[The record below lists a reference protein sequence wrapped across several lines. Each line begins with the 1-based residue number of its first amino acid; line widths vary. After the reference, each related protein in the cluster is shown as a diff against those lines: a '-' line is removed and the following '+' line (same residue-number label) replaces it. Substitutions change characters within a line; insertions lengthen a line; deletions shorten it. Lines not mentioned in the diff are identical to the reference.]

1 MRNVVLPIVTI
12 LMAFIGPRA
21 LGASSDGTSQSRTD
35 NAASSSSAEEAL
47 TDRADAFMK
56 GVQQAQGF
64 SGVVLIARDGRIL
77 FARPY
82 GMANLELDV
91 PNTLDTK
98 FRLAS
103 ITKQFTAAAIL
114 MLQERGKLSVNDT
127 LCTYLRDCPATWKTI
142 TIHQLLSHSSGIYS
156 FTESS
161 DNDRYDPLP
170 MPVLDT
176 VARFKDK
183 PLDFAPG
190 TGFHYSDS
198 GYLLL
203 GYVIEQ
209 ASGKKYEDFL
219 RENIYEPLR
228 MQNSGYDHPWLI
240 LKHRAQGYAQRNGT
254 TVNAAFMQMD
264 TPFGGG
270 SQYSTVGDLL
280 LWDQA
285 LYGEKLLSRNSL
297 MAMFAPNP
305 GQVPAE
311 WLLGKKGGY
320 GYGWMIEEL
329 FGRKLYVH
337 GGLINGFS
345 SIIMRYPEDRT
356 LVVVLRNQE
365 EDFPGDLKDLK
376 IVFIAKG
383 LSAIAFGLIP
393 SAATTR

>member
-1 MRNVVLPIVTI
+1 MRKVVLSIVTI
-12 LMAFIGPRA
+12 LVTCIGLRA
-21 LGASSDGTSQSRTD
+21 LGASSDGTSQSKTD
-35 NAASSSSAEEAL
+35 TAAPSSSAGEAL

-56 GVQQAQGF
+56 QVQQTQGF

-82 GMANLELDV
+82 GMANIELDV

-127 LCTYLRDCPATWKTI
+127 LCTYLRDCPETWKTI
-142 TIHQLLSHSSGIYS
+142 TIHHLLSHSSGIYS

-190 TGFHYSDS
+190 TAFHYSDS

-219 RENIYEPLR
+219 KENIYEPLH
-228 MQNSGYDHPWLI
+228 MENSGYDHPWLI

-254 TVNAAFMQMD
+254 TVNAAYMQMD

-297 MAMFAPNP
+297 IAMFNPNP
-305 GQVPAE
+305 VQVPPE

-329 FGRKLYVH
+329 FGRKLHVH

-376 IVFIAKG
+376 IVFIGKG
-383 LSAIAFGLIP
+383 LSAVGFGLVP
-393 SAATTR
+393 SVVTIR

>member
-1 MRNVVLPIVTI
+1 MCRTFVLAV
-12 LMAFIGPRA
+12 FA
-21 LGASSDGTSQSRTD
+21 LLLTGVGVQLPASTDKTSSLTADQ
-35 NAASSSSAEEAL
+35 ASLSHSADQTL
-47 TDRADAFMK
+47 QDRADAFMK
-56 GVQQAQGF
+56 GVQEAENF
-64 SGVVLIARDGRIL
+64 SGVVLIARNGKVL

-91 PNTLDTK
+91 PNTLETK

-114 MLQERGKLSVNDT
+114 ILQERGKLSVNET
-127 LCTYLRDCPATWKTI
+127 LCTYIRDCPATWKAI
-142 TIHQLLSHSSGIYS
+142 SIHQLLTHSSGIYS

-190 TGFHYSDS
+190 TSFHYSDS

-203 GYVIEQ
+203 GYIVEQ
-209 ASGKKYEDFL
+209 ASGEQYENFM
-219 RENIYEPLR
+219 RENIYEPLH
-228 MQNSGYDHPWLI
+228 MQNSGYDHPWII
-240 LKHRAQGYAQRNGT
+240 LRHRAQGYAVKDGS
-254 TVNAAFMQMD
+254 TVNAAFMYMD

-285 LYGEKLLSRNSL
+285 LYGEKFLSRDSI
-297 MAMFAPNP
+297 MAMFSPNSAK
-305 GQVPAE
+305 VPPE
-311 WLLGKKGGY
+311 WLVGEKGGY

-337 GGLINGFS
+337 GGLIKGFS

-356 LVVVLRNQE
+356 LVIVLRNQE
-365 EDFPGDLKDLK
+365 EDFPGELKRLK
-376 IVFIAKG
+376 IVHIGKG
-383 LSAIAFGLIP
+383 LSAIAFGLLP
-393 SAATTR
+393 PPATNR

>member
-1 MRNVVLPIVTI
+1 MRKLSVLSVFTLLVIGIGVLP
-12 LMAFIGPRA
+12 A
-21 LGASSDGTSQSRTD
+21 
-35 NAASSSSAEEAL
+35 SAETPSPTAN
-47 TDRADAFMK
+47 RASMSPFAEETLPQRAEAFMRV
-56 GVQQAQGF
+56 VQHAENF
-64 SGVVLIARDGRIL
+64 SGVVLIARNGKIL

-82 GMANLELDV
+82 GTASLELDV

-114 MLQERGKLSVNDT
+114 ILQERGKLSVNDK
-127 LCTYLRDCPATWKTI
+127 LCTYLRDCPTTWKAI
-142 TIHQLLSHSSGIYS
+142 TIHELLTHSSGVYS

-161 DNDRYDPLP
+161 DNDRYEHLP

-183 PLDFAPG
+183 PLDFEPG

-203 GYVIEQ
+203 GYIVER
-209 ASGKKYEDFL
+209 ASGEKYEDFM
-219 RENIYEPLR
+219 RENIYQPLQ
-228 MQNSGYDHPWLI
+228 MQNSGYDHPWII
-240 LKHRAQGYAQRNGT
+240 LKHRAQGYAVKDGS
-254 TVNAAFMQMD
+254 TVNAAYMQMD

-270 SQYSTVGDLL
+270 SMYSTIGDLL

-285 LYGEKLLSRNSL
+285 LYGESFLSRSSRA
-297 MAMFAPNP
+297 AMFRPNSAK
-305 GQVPAE
+305 VPPE
-311 WLLGKKGGY
+311 WLVGEKGGY

-356 LVVVLRNQE
+356 LVIVLRNQE
-365 EDFPGDLKDLK
+365 EDFTGELKKLK
-376 IVFIAKG
+376 IVNIGKG
-383 LSAIAFGLIP
+383 LSAIAFGLSP
-393 SAATTR
+393 TSGKP